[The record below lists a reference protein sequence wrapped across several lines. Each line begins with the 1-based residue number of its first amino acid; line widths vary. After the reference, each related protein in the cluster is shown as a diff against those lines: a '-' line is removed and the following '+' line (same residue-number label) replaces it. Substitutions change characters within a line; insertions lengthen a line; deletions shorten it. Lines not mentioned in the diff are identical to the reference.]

1 MAEVKTKPTS
11 ADAVKFLEA
20 VEDQQKRTD
29 SLVILQ
35 MLKDISDHDP
45 VMWGDSMVGFDR
57 FEYKNSKGEK
67 NFWPVIGFSPRKQ
80 SLTLYIMPGFERFG
94 DLLEKLGKHTTS
106 KGCLYI
112 KRLADVDVSVLKKIA
127 EESYRVMK
135 EEGWHPSS

>member
-1 MAEVKTKPTS
+1 MAEIKTKATD
-11 ADAVKFLEA
+11 ADVSVFLES
-20 VEDQQKRTD
+20 VEDPQKRAD
-29 SLVILQ
+29 SLVILD
-35 MLKDISDHDP
+35 MLKDITGDEP

-80 SLTLYIMPGFERFG
+80 NLTLYIMPGFERFG
-94 DLLEKLGKHTTS
+94 SQLEKLGKHSIS

-112 KRLADVDVSVLKKIA
+112 KRLADVDVSVLKKIT

-135 EEGWHPSS
+135 EEGWHP